1 MSIVD
6 RIEEVAKKKGLTF
19 KKLEREAGLGNG
31 TIRRWEIQSPR
42 LDKLVPVAEY
52 LHVPLDYLVY
62 GRSETATGGPTCDGV
77 PLSMVE
83 ADLVAMFRDLKAS
96 EKEIAFQFVTMLYQ
110 RKTGGLP
117 PLSRRLLRTKKAP
130 PREGRSPRRRRLFF
144 CPGMIKKLIK
154 SLSDW

>member
-62 GRSETATGGPTCDGV
+62 GRSETATGGPTCDGL

-110 RKTGGLP
+110 RKTGGVA
-117 PLSRRLLRTKKAP
+117 SAFSEAFEDEKSAP
-130 PREGRSPRRRRLFF
+130 A
-144 CPGMIKKLIK
+144 
-154 SLSDW
+154 